1 MIKNLG
7 VQLFTIRAFMGDPDF
22 ADVAFGKLKDLGYTE
37 AHTAG
42 NAFDAKLF
50 GDLLQKHGIKIIGT
64 HYDWNKIVNS
74 PEETMEIH
82 RMWGTTTVGTGSMPM
97 PPRTNLD
104 ELKKYI
110 DEFNRVAEIYAK
122 EGFRL
127 SYHNHHFE
135 FVRIDGYKT
144 VMDYLYEGLD
154 PYTTSFVL
162 DTYWCQH
169 GGIDVRAMIERL
181 AGRIDSLHIKDM
193 EAAVPY
199 KLEDGTTI
207 SAPKITEVGNGNI
220 NFKDIIPLAEKC
232 GAKYFVV
239 EDDRAPT
246 TGDSMGAVKKAADYI
261 KANLIEK

>member
-1 MIKNLG
+1 MFDKLG
-7 VQLFTIRAFMGDPDF
+7 VQLYTIRDFMGDPAF
-22 ADVAFGKLKDLGYTE
+22 ADVAFAKLKEMGYTE

-50 GDLLQKHGIKIIGT
+50 NDLLTKHGIKIIGT
-64 HYDWNKIVNS
+64 HYDWGKIVNS

-162 DTYWCQH
+162 DTCWVSA
-169 GGIDVRAMIERL
+169 GGGDVVTWMEKLEGRL
-181 AGRIDSLHIKDM
+181 DILHLKDM
-193 EAAVPY
+193 TL
-199 KLEDGTTI
+199 KLKNGVYQPEMCEIGY
-207 SAPKITEVGNGNI
+207 GNLAWDPI
-220 NFKDIIPLAEKC
+220 MKTAEKI
-232 GAKYFVV
+232 GVKHYVV
-239 EDDRAPT
+239 EQDSFF
-246 TGDSMGAVKKAADYI
+246 TGNPFNSLQMSADFLKKYMD
-261 KANLIEK
+261 